1 MNQRDQ
7 NHRGGQRERQ
17 GRYGAMPQSGEQG
30 GRKDQGQQRQRTF
43 AESFTDTYNPEP
55 QWLREQGS
63 SGQRYGQPL
72 GGGDYDRNDEDYR
85 GGRYATTGQQG
96 QRGYR
101 DEQGYGRQ
109 QSGQSGSWLEDRSD
123 QGGRM
128 GYGQQDRDDG
138 RRYGQRMGGRWDE
151 DRYGS
156 GERFGGER
164 QSGAG
169 GFGGGEYG
177 SERYASDRYGSD
189 KYGSDRYEYAGEDRQ
204 RTGYE
209 PSRYAMSG
217 YGRSDFGRSDYGP
230 LREGRTGYGASRL
243 GSQFESDYGGGGYD
257 QVSGV
262 GGYGYRGRTP
272 YATGDYQS
280 GLEGQRSYRGLGPQ
294 TYKRSDDRIRDDV
307 CERLTDDP
315 RIDASNITIDVNQG
329 AVTLNGVVPERH
341 MRYAAEDLVDD
352 AMGVESINN
361 QLRVQSRGDTTS
373 MASGSRATAASEME
387 KQKH

>member
-7 NHRGGQRERQ
+7 NQRGGQRERQ
-17 GRYGAMPQSGEQG
+17 GRYGAMPQSGERG

-101 DEQGYGRQ
+101 DEEGYGRQ
-109 QSGQSGSWLEDRSD
+109 QSGQSGSWLEERSD

-138 RRYGQRMGGRWDE
+138 RRYGQRMGGRWEE
-151 DRYGS
+151 DRYSG
-156 GERFGGER
+156 GERFGGGERQYGEPSYRER
-164 QSGAG
+164 QSGPGRHGVG
-169 GFGGGEYG
+169 GYG
-177 SERYASDRYGSD
+177 SERYASDRDHDQDRQYTGYGS
-189 KYGSDRYEYAGEDRQ
+189 
-204 RTGYE
+204 
-209 PSRYAMSG
+209 SRYGM
-217 YGRSDFGRSDYGP
+217 SDYGSP
-230 LREGRTGYGASRL
+230 SREGRSGYGASRS
-243 GSQFESDYGGGGYD
+243 GAQFESDYGGGGYD